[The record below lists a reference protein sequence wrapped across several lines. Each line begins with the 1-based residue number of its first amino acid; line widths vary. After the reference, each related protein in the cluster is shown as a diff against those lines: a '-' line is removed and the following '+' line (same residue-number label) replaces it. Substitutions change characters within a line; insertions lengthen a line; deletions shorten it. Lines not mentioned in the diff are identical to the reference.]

1 MEDIGMDSRELCLEQ
16 TLLILSERGL
26 KFTMSELASQ
36 LGMSKKTIY
45 QLFVSKEAL
54 LLEVVKN
61 TFAKIKEEEQIILS
75 DESLDIIQKIKALT
89 IVLPDSYKSLNWQR
103 VGELADKYPKIYAQ
117 IQECL
122 ESDWESTLS
131 LYEEAIERG
140 LIKPTNLAVVKTM
153 IEASIEHF
161 LSTHEL
167 EEGQISYIEALETMM
182 DIILYGITT
191 NGNATNGGK

>member
-1 MEDIGMDSRELCLEQ
+1 MDSRELCLEQ

-54 LLEVVKN
+54 LSEVVKN

-117 IQECL
+117 IQEGL

-191 NGNATNGGK
+191 DGNAENGGK

>member
-1 MEDIGMDSRELCLEQ
+1 MDSRELCLEQ

-54 LLEVVKN
+54 LSEVVKN

-117 IQECL
+117 IQEGL

-161 LSTHEL
+161 LSTHDL

-191 NGNATNGGK
+191 DGNATNGGK

>member
-1 MEDIGMDSRELCLEQ
+1 MDSRELCLEQ

>member
-1 MEDIGMDSRELCLEQ
+1 MDSRELCLEQ

-54 LLEVVKN
+54 LSEVVKN

-117 IQECL
+117 IQEGL
-122 ESDWESTLS
+122 ELDWESTLS

-161 LSTHEL
+161 LSTHDL

-191 NGNATNGGK
+191 DGNATNGGK

>member
-1 MEDIGMDSRELCLEQ
+1 MDSRELCLEQ

-54 LLEVVKN
+54 LSEVVKN

-117 IQECL
+117 IQEGL

>member
-1 MEDIGMDSRELCLEQ
+1 MDSRELCLEQ

-26 KFTMSELASQ
+26 KFTMNELASQ

-54 LLEVVKN
+54 LSEVVKN
-61 TFAKIKEEEQIILS
+61 TFAKIKEAEQIILS

-117 IQECL
+117 IQEGL

-153 IEASIEHF
+153 IESSIEHF

-167 EEGQISYIEALETMM
+167 EEGQISYIDALETMM

>member
-54 LLEVVKN
+54 LSEVVKN
-61 TFAKIKEEEQIILS
+61 TFAKIKEAEQIILS

-117 IQECL
+117 IQEGL

-161 LSTHEL
+161 LSTHDL

-191 NGNATNGGK
+191 DGNATNGGK

>member
-1 MEDIGMDSRELCLEQ
+1 MDSRELCLEQ
-16 TLLILSERGL
+16 TLLILSKRGL

-54 LLEVVKN
+54 LSEVVKN

-117 IQECL
+117 IQEGL

-167 EEGQISYIEALETMM
+167 EEGQISYIEALEAMM

>member
-1 MEDIGMDSRELCLEQ
+1 MDSRELCLEQ
-16 TLLILSERGL
+16 TLLILSKRGL

-54 LLEVVKN
+54 LSEVVKN
-61 TFAKIKEEEQIILS
+61 TFAKIKEAEQIILS

-117 IQECL
+117 IQEGL

-167 EEGQISYIEALETMM
+167 EEGQISYIEALEAMM

>member
-1 MEDIGMDSRELCLEQ
+1 MDSRELCLEQ

-54 LLEVVKN
+54 LSEVVKN

-117 IQECL
+117 IQEGL

-131 LYEEAIERG
+131 PYEEAIERG

-161 LSTHEL
+161 LSTHDL

-191 NGNATNGGK
+191 DGNATNGGK

>member
-1 MEDIGMDSRELCLEQ
+1 MDSRELCLEQ

-26 KFTMSELASQ
+26 KFTMNELASQ

-54 LLEVVKN
+54 LSEVVKN

-117 IQECL
+117 IQEGL

-167 EEGQISYIEALETMM
+167 EEGQISYIEALEAMM

>member
-1 MEDIGMDSRELCLEQ
+1 MDSRELCLEQ

-54 LLEVVKN
+54 LSEVVKN
-61 TFAKIKEEEQIILS
+61 TFAKIKEAEQIILS

-117 IQECL
+117 IQEGL

-161 LSTHEL
+161 LSTHDL

-191 NGNATNGGK
+191 DGNATNGGK

>member
-1 MEDIGMDSRELCLEQ
+1 MDSRELCLEQ

-54 LLEVVKN
+54 LSEVVKN
-61 TFAKIKEEEQIILS
+61 TFAKIKEAEQIILS

-117 IQECL
+117 IQEGL

-161 LSTHEL
+161 LSTHDL

>member
-1 MEDIGMDSRELCLEQ
+1 MDSRELCLEQ

-54 LLEVVKN
+54 LSEVVKN

-117 IQECL
+117 IQEGL

-191 NGNATNGGK
+191 DGNATNGGK